1 MTSSH
6 QTMTSLFPWFWLKQ
20 SITEASTVC
29 SRAASCWLVKKLFM
43 MLKTLSADA
52 ELACTKRTFFT
63 TEDQLGRFA
72 SFLDHHCSF
81 SSSVCKSAPSATAK
95 YLGSS
100 AVSPCMMA
108 SLSRK
113 RNLLNSSTEAAVG
126 RSCWTCTGQHN
137 LALRK
142 ARTFS

>member
-1 MTSSH
+1 
-6 QTMTSLFPWFWLKQ
+6 
-20 SITEASTVC
+20 
-29 SRAASCWLVKKLFM
+29 M

-52 ELACTKRTFFT
+52 ELGCTKRTFFT

-126 RSCWTCTGQHN
+126 EVLGLVLDNTIWHYGRHERSQKTLG
-137 LALRK
+137 
-142 ARTFS
+142 

>member
-1 MTSSH
+1 
-6 QTMTSLFPWFWLKQ
+6 
-20 SITEASTVC
+20 
-29 SRAASCWLVKKLFM
+29 

-52 ELACTKRTFFT
+52 ELGCTKRTFFT

-72 SFLDHHCSF
+72 SFLNHHCSF

-113 RNLLNSSTEAAVG
+113 RNLLNSSTEADVG
-126 RSCWTCTGQHN
+126 RSCWTSTQSGTMEGTN
-137 LALRK
+137 VLIKLLAKLSLEKMQPRIDSCFGFGHQLIVNRQVPT
-142 ARTFS
+142 AWRRATPSTLG

>member
-1 MTSSH
+1 
-6 QTMTSLFPWFWLKQ
+6 
-20 SITEASTVC
+20 
-29 SRAASCWLVKKLFM
+29 

-52 ELACTKRTFFT
+52 ELGCTKRTFFT
-63 TEDQLGRFA
+63 TEEQLSRFA

-108 SLSRK
+108 SYEGNGTFLTSPRK
-113 RNLLNSSTEAAVG
+113 LLWGEAAGLVLDNTIWHYG
-126 RSCWTCTGQHN
+126 RHERSHKTLG
-137 LALRK
+137 L
-142 ARTFS
+142 TFSEKTATPD